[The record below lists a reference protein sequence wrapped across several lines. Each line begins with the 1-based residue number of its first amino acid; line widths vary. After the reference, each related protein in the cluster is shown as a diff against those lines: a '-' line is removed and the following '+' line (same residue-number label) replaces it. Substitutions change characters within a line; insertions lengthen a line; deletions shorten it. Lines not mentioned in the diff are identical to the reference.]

1 MSGISITV
9 LWSDM
14 LFGLLLLILLAG
26 IWVAVRHPQQRRAWH
41 AVFVSPMAMSAAT
54 LLGAML
60 LVAVLDSLHYRP
72 ALEDK
77 GAKGEV
83 RYSVEVLSA
92 FDALATH
99 LREQRETA
107 YSRPFAYL
115 ALEKKAGKDAEGRPV
130 RTYPRLAHGGAHLKD
145 PERERWPDVMRTASV
160 GIAGAACAWGALLV
174 LASVLLARRERVGLS
189 IAARRIL
196 AGETR
201 LAWNALFWT
210 LGVLLAV
217 FVPLALLSFDYH
229 VFGTDL
235 AGGDVF
241 YSVLKAIRT
250 GLLIGTLATLV
261 VLPLG
266 VGLGLTAGY
275 FGGWIDDLIQY
286 LYTVISSIPYV
297 LLIAAA
303 VLMMQVAIET
313 HPEIFDSAAS
323 RADARLV
330 ALCLIIGAISWTT
343 LCRLVRAETLK
354 LRELDYVQAARCFG
368 VSPLRIMARHILPN
382 AFHLVLINTVME
394 FSYLV
399 LAEAVLSF
407 VGVGVD
413 PSTLSFGTM
422 INAARSELARE
433 PMVWWSI
440 AAAFV
445 FMVTLVLAANLLA
458 DAVRDAFD
466 PQSRHA
472 VRRRLRRRVV
482 A

>member
-1 MSGISITV
+1 M
-9 LWSDM
+9 
-14 LFGLLLLILLAG
+14 
-26 IWVAVRHPQQRRAWH
+26 
-41 AVFVSPMAMSAAT
+41 
-54 LLGAML
+54 
-60 LVAVLDSLHYRP
+60 
-72 ALEDK
+72 
-77 GAKGEV
+77 
-83 RYSVEVLSA
+83 
-92 FDALATH
+92 
-99 LREQRETA
+99 
-107 YSRPFAYL
+107 
-115 ALEKKAGKDAEGRPV
+115 
-130 RTYPRLAHGGAHLKD
+130 
-145 PERERWPDVMRTASV
+145 
-160 GIAGAACAWGALLV
+160 
-174 LASVLLARRERVGLS
+174 S

-196 AGETR
+196 SGETR

-210 LGVLLAV
+210 LGVLLAI

-250 GLLIGTLATLV
+250 GLLIGALATLV

-286 LYTVISSIPYV
+286 LYTVVSSIPYV

-422 INAARSELARE
+422 INVARSELARE

-440 AAAFV
+440 TAAFV

-472 VRRRLRRRVV
+472 VRRRLRRRAV